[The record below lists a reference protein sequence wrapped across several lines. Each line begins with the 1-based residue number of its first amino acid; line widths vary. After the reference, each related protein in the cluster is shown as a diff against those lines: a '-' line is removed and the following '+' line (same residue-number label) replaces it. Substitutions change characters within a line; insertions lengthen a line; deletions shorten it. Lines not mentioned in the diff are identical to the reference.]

1 MHDLLTLGIYCY
13 NVLLIGLIVSA
24 NVFQEAIGKLMTDL
38 EKVFVY
44 MNEIIIIGNDT
55 FKIHMED
62 VK

>member
-1 MHDLLTLGIYCY
+1 MHDLLTLSIYCY
-13 NVLLIGLIVSA
+13 NVLPMGLIVSA
-24 NVFQEAIGKLMTDL
+24 DVFQEAIGKLMTDL

>member
-44 MNEIIIIGNDT
+44 MNDIIIIGNDT

>member
-44 MNEIIIIGNDT
+44 MNDIIIIGNDT
-55 FKIHMED
+55 FKIHVED